1 MTKKTYLRRLAGEA
15 DKLFAGRSIEQY
27 GAICYRRSQGQ
38 EAIEI
43 LLITSRESGRWVIP
57 RGWSMGGKLPHQ
69 VAEREAW
76 EEAGV
81 RGKARKK
88 RFGYYTYLKVLDTG
102 ETVPSIVQVHLL
114 EVAELADR
122 FPERG
127 QRQLQWFSPNEAAA
141 HVREP
146 ELKSLLRRVETALA
160 PDK

>member
-1 MTKKTYLRRLAGEA
+1 MSKKTYLGRLAGEA

-27 GAICYRRSQGQ
+27 GAICYRRSQGR
-38 EAIEI
+38 ENVEI

-57 RGWSMGGKLPHQ
+57 RGWPMDKKLPHQ

-88 RFGYYTYLKVLDTG
+88 RFGYYTYLKVLGTG

-141 HVREP
+141 QVREP
-146 ELKSLLRRVETALA
+146 ELKSLLRRVEAALA

>member
-38 EAIEI
+38 EGIEI
-43 LLITSRESGRWVIP
+43 LLITSRDSGRWVIP
-57 RGWSMGGKLPHQ
+57 KGWAMDRKLPHQ

-81 RGKARKK
+81 KGKARKK
-88 RFGYYTYLKVLDTG
+88 RFGYYTYLKVLATG
-102 ETVPSIVQVHLL
+102 ETVPSVVQVHLL
-114 EVAELADR
+114 EVAELVDR

-127 QRQLQWFSPNEAAA
+127 QRQLQWFSPHEAAA
-141 HVREP
+141 LVREP
-146 ELKSLLRRVETALA
+146 ELKSLLRRVGAALE